1 MQVLGNS
8 LLSNDLLSCKNNKSA
23 NLKKTLND
31 EKIFYLFLTLAIV
44 TLSACSDD
52 DQSSLN
58 FNSIKGRAVIK
69 GKVTYE
75 PGFQKGAA
83 DNELI
88 LQKVAAAG
96 AVVTVEVANSE
107 YLSGSEGTKSYE
119 VTADENG
126 EYSVEVPVGLR
137 PINAKVTVKEFK
149 GVSVSFVNNALLTVE
164 GVKYEAAG
172 KDVTLSNGN
181 TKTTNISL
189 SQMAKEKQDII
200 ATRNLNAMVNGRIM
214 VPAEDFIYGY
224 NNEITG
230 IQRGSKALA
239 NAKFSLRFTNSSDD
253 NRAFRYD
260 ITTSANGEFAFTA
273 DLFDN
278 WEMNQTKVR
287 VEVPAFSG
295 KMTHYYCNYGESN
308 NFWGNQEINV
318 YYNPTYSES
327 VRLTEKNSAVAYDIE
342 DVLVS
347 DFAVTSDKKQ
357 IKGIGMRE
365 ADYDEDGNRLYY
377 TKDPWNL
384 SNK

>member
-1 MQVLGNS
+1 M
-8 LLSNDLLSCKNNKSA
+8 K
-23 NLKKTLND
+23 
-31 EKIFYLFLTLAIV
+31 KIFYLFLTLTIV
-44 TLSACSDD
+44 ALSACED

-58 FNSIKGRAVIK
+58 FNSINGRAVIK

-96 AVVTVEVANSE
+96 AVVTVEVKNSE
-107 YLSGSEGTKSYE
+107 YLSGSEGTKIYE

-200 ATRNLNAMVNGRIM
+200 ATRNLKAMVKGRIM

-239 NAKFSLRFTNSSDD
+239 NAKFSLRFTNSSD
-253 NRAFRYD
+253 NRQFRYD

-278 WEMNQTKVR
+278 WQMNQTMVR

-295 KMTHYYCNYGESN
+295 KMTHYYCNYGENN

-318 YYNPTYSES
+318 YYNPTSSES
-327 VRLTEKNSAVAYDIE
+327 VSLTEKNSAVAYDIE

-357 IKGIGMRE
+357 IKGIGIVE
-365 ADYDEDGNRLYY
+365 VDYDEDGNKLYY
-377 TKDPWNL
+377 TNDPWNL
-384 SNK
+384 NNK

>member
-1 MQVLGNS
+1 MK
-8 LLSNDLLSCKNNKSA
+8 KN
-23 NLKKTLND
+23 
-31 EKIFYLFLTLAIV
+31 FYLFLTLAIV

-200 ATRNLNAMVNGRIM
+200 ATRNLKAMVKGRIM

>member
-1 MQVLGNS
+1 MN
-8 LLSNDLLSCKNNKSA
+8 
-23 NLKKTLND
+23 
-31 EKIFYLFLTLAIV
+31 FLAY
-44 TLSACSDD
+44 
-52 DQSSLN
+52 
-58 FNSIKGRAVIK
+58 VIK

-126 EYSVEVPVGLR
+126 EYSVEVPVGLKS
-137 PINAKVTVKEFK
+137 INAKVTVKEFK
-149 GVSVSFVNNALLTVE
+149 GVSVSFVNSVLLTVE
-164 GVKYEAAG
+164 GVKYETANG
-172 KDVTLSNGN
+172 GTYVTLSDGN
-181 TKTTNISL
+181 TTTTNISL

-200 ATRNLNAMVNGRIM
+200 ATRNLKAMVKGRIM
-214 VPAEDFIYGY
+214 VPAEDFIYGD
-224 NNEITG
+224 NKEIIG
-230 IQRGSKALA
+230 IEQGSKALA
-239 NAKFSLRFTNSSDD
+239 NAKFSLRFTNSSDSD

-278 WEMNQTKVR
+278 WEMSKTMVM

-295 KMTHYYCNYGESN
+295 KMTHYYCSYGESN
-308 NFWGNQEINV
+308 NFWSNQEINV
-318 YYNPTYSES
+318 YYNPTYSEIFH
-327 VRLTEKNSAVAYDIE
+327 LTEMNSAVVYDMK

-347 DFAVTSDKKQ
+347 GFTVTSDKKQ

-377 TKDPWNL
+377 TKDPLNL
-384 SNK
+384 YNK

>member
-1 MQVLGNS
+1 M
-8 LLSNDLLSCKNNKSA
+8 
-23 NLKKTLND
+23 KKF
-31 EKIFYLFLTLAIV
+31 FYLFLTLTIV
-44 TLSACSDD
+44 ALSACSDD

-96 AVVTVEVANSE
+96 AVVTVEVKNSE
-107 YLSGSEGTKSYE
+107 YLSGSEGTKIYE

-164 GVKYEAAG
+164 GVKYETANG
-172 KDVTLSNGN
+172 GTSVTLSDGN
-181 TKTTNISL
+181 TTTTNISL

-200 ATRNLNAMVNGRIM
+200 ATRNLKAMVKGRIM

-230 IQRGSKALA
+230 IKRGSKALA
-239 NAKFSLRFTNSSDD
+239 NAKFSLRFTNSSD
-253 NRAFRYD
+253 NRQFRYD

-278 WEMNQTKVR
+278 WQMNQTMVR

-295 KMTHYYCNYGESN
+295 KMTHYYCNYGENN

-318 YYNPTYSES
+318 YYNPTSSES
-327 VRLTEKNSAVAYDIE
+327 VSLTEKNSAVAYDIE

-357 IKGIGMRE
+357 IKGIGIVE
-365 ADYDEDGNRLYY
+365 VDYDEDGNKLYY
-377 TKDPWNL
+377 TNDPWNL
-384 SNK
+384 NNK

>member
-31 EKIFYLFLTLAIV
+31 EKNFLFVSDIGNSDIV
-44 TLSACSDD
+44 TCSDD

-200 ATRNLNAMVNGRIM
+200 ATRNLKAMVKGRIM

>member
-1 MQVLGNS
+1 M
-8 LLSNDLLSCKNNKSA
+8 
-23 NLKKTLND
+23 KKF
-31 EKIFYLFLTLAIV
+31 FYLFLTLAV
-44 TLSACSDD
+44 VALSACSDD

-75 PGFQKGAA
+75 PGFQKGASE
-83 DNELI
+83 NEFI
-88 LQKVAAAG
+88 MQKVAAAG
-96 AVVTVEVANSE
+96 AVVTVEVENSE

-126 EYSVEVPVGLR
+126 EYSVEVPVGLKS
-137 PINAKVTVKEFK
+137 INAKVTVKEFK
-149 GVSVSFVNNALLTVE
+149 GVSVSFVNSVLLTVE
-164 GVKYEAAG
+164 GVKYETANG
-172 KDVTLSNGN
+172 GTSVTLSDGN
-181 TKTTNISL
+181 TTTTNISL

-200 ATRNLNAMVNGRIM
+200 ATRNLKAMVKGRIM

-230 IQRGSKALA
+230 IKRGSKALA
-239 NAKFSLRFTNSSDD
+239 NAKFSLRFTNSSD
-253 NRAFRYD
+253 NRQFRYD

-278 WEMNQTKVR
+278 WQMNQTMVR

-295 KMTHYYCNYGESN
+295 KMTHYYCNYGENN

-318 YYNPTYSES
+318 YYNPTSSES
-327 VRLTEKNSAVAYDIE
+327 VSLTEKNSAVAYDIE

-357 IKGIGMRE
+357 IKGIGIVE
-365 ADYDEDGNRLYY
+365 VDYDEDGNKLYY
-377 TKDPWNL
+377 TNDPWNL
-384 SNK
+384 NNK

>member
-96 AVVTVEVANSE
+96 AVVTVEVKNSE
-107 YLSGSEGTKSYE
+107 YLSGSEGTKIYE

-172 KDVTLSNGN
+172 KDVTLSDGN

-200 ATRNLNAMVNGRIM
+200 ATRNLKAMVKGRIM

>member
-1 MQVLGNS
+1 M
-8 LLSNDLLSCKNNKSA
+8 LSNDLLSCKNNKSA

-126 EYSVEVPVGLR
+126 EYSVEVPVGLKS
-137 PINAKVTVKEFK
+137 INAKVTVKEFK
-149 GVSVSFVNNALLTVE
+149 GVSVSFVNSVLLTVE
-164 GVKYEAAG
+164 GVKYETANG
-172 KDVTLSNGN
+172 GTSVTLSDGN

-200 ATRNLNAMVNGRIM
+200 ATRNLKAMVKGRIM